1 MAFVAEDAI
10 QALRANGTEALPV
23 YESALRAAC
32 AAHPPPFGQAW
43 YGDRYREV
51 ASDPAWLA
59 ASLVANAEKEG
70 EGARKLWVLAGRA
83 SDSEVAEAIRRHAID
98 ESRHAMMYIAMCE
111 MVFPDALAGEI
122 EEHAKSLS
130 PRYASGDHPPSLTKA
145 PPELILDDLI
155 QMNIGEIRTRIH
167 QLLLRPMIVAHCPED
182 RQHRLIRVLD
192 SLLDD
197 ETRHVQ
203 YTARLIEKAA
213 QGGRAES
220 IRTML
225 AARLN
230 DFNAITL
237 DETAAE
243 QFVGE

>member
-1 MAFVAEDAI
+1 MAFVAEDTI
-10 QALRANGTEALPV
+10 QALRANGTERLPV

-32 AAHPPPFGQAW
+32 TAHPPPFGQAW
-43 YGDRYREV
+43 YGDRYRAV
-51 ASDPAWLA
+51 ASDPVWLA

-70 EGARKLWVLAGRA
+70 EGARKLWTLSGRTP
-83 SDSEVAEAIRRHAID
+83 DSQVAEAIRRHAID
-98 ESRHAMMYIAMCE
+98 ESRHAMMYVAMCE
-111 MVFPDALAGEI
+111 LVFPDALAGEI
-122 EEHAKSLS
+122 EQHARSLS
-130 PRYASGDHPPSLTKA
+130 PRYSSDDPPSLAKA

-167 QLLLRPMIVAHCPED
+167 QLLLRPMIVAHCPVE
-182 RQHRLIRVLD
+182 RQQRLSRVLD
-192 SLLDD
+192 ALLDD

-213 QGGRAES
+213 EGGHAGS
-220 IRTML
+220 IQATL
-225 AARLN
+225 AVRLN

-243 QFVGE
+243 RFIGE